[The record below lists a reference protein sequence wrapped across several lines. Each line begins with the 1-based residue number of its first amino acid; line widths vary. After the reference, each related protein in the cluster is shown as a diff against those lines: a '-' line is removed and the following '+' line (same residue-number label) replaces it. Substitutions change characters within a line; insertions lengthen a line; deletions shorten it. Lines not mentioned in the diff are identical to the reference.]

1 LNKKEKEIQKAMKKD
16 KSRLRPARKA
26 AQLEN
31 EEWREEADKLLKRG
45 TEEDV
50 IAAIR
55 RAGMDPDSPEG
66 RNVLRVWRE
75 NRY

>member
-1 LNKKEKEIQKAMKKD
+1 LTKKEKEIQKVMKED
-16 KSRLRPARKA
+16 QSRLRPAGKA
-26 AQLEN
+26 SQLKSD
-31 EEWREEADKLLKRG
+31 EWREEADKLLKRG